1 MRQLRNTVKSAHPG
15 PVDLHAADIVIRMSS
30 TGLSHVTFIVRDLD
44 RMEQL
49 LTAVLGAV
57 RVYDSGRDTF
67 SLSEERFFLIGE
79 GETSTWVAIMRGDA
93 ALPRTYNHVA
103 FQVRREHLLALRD
116 TITGLGLDI
125 RPPRSRV
132 DGEGDS
138 IYFYDHDGHLFE
150 LHAGSLRERL
160 AVYSAAAPGDA
171 EA

>member
-1 MRQLRNTVKSAHPG
+1 MGGLR
-15 PVDLHAADIVIRMSS
+15 AAGSVMGMSS
-30 TGLSHVTFIVRDLD
+30 TGLSHVTFIVSDLD

-49 LTAVLGAV
+49 LVAVLGAV
-57 RVYDSGRDTF
+57 RVYDSGSDTF

-79 GETSTWVAIMRGDA
+79 GDTATWVAIMQGDA
-93 ALPRTYNHVA
+93 ALPRSYNHVA
-103 FQVRREHLLALRD
+103 FQVARDDLPTLRE

-125 RPPRSRV
+125 RPPRVRV

-160 AVYSAAAPGDA
+160 AVYRADATGGDA
-171 EA
+171 GA